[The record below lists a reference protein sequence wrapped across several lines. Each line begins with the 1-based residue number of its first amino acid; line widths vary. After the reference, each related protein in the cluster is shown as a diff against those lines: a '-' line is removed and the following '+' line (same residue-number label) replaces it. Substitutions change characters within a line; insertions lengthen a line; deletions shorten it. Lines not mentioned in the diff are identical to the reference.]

1 MIPSGYDLKKYTL
14 PQVLKLRAEHSPGR
28 VAIREK
34 DLGIWNEITYAQYYQ
49 HVIHFAAGLL
59 ALGFQQGERLA
70 VIADNIPEWL
80 YAELATQSL
89 GGISVGIYQSSL
101 PPEIAYVLSYTGAAF
116 VLAENQEQ
124 VDKLLE
130 IRSEI
135 PSVRKVI
142 YEDPRGMR
150 IYANDPWIVGF
161 DAVEKL
167 GQEYLKQHP
176 KAVEERIA
184 MGKPDD
190 VCHLSLTSGTTGR
203 PKAAMLMHRNL
214 LHMGVALQEIDPLKP
229 TDDYLSFLP
238 FAWIGEQMMSVGM
251 ALAGGFAVN
260 MPESV
265 DTALA
270 DLKEIGP
277 HVMFG
282 PPRVWEGTQSQ
293 IWVRISETYAF
304 NRWAYEQLLK
314 IGYRAAAY
322 RMHGRPMPLGLRLAY
337 WFADWAMFRP
347 LRDQLG
353 FLRLRRAYTG
363 GAALGPDVFRFYHAI
378 GVNLKQIY
386 GQTEIIGI
394 AFVHRDGDVHPDT
407 VGVPIPGGEVKISD
421 QGEILCRSDAVVA
434 GYWQNPEA
442 TRETFADGWLHT
454 GDAGYLTPEGHLVVI
469 DRVSDVMHTSTQQMF
484 SPQFIENKL
493 KFSPYIKEAVVFGDQ
508 KPYITAFINI
518 DPQTVGKWA
527 EDRRLAYTTY
537 LDLSQ
542 KPQVAELIRREVMA
556 VNQGLPEHLRIKR
569 FVLLYKLLDADDDEL
584 TRTGKVRRKF
594 IMQRYQPI
602 VEGLYSSASKVQV
615 DTEFKYQDG
624 SIQKV
629 STEVSVLEADSRP
642 ELVAR

>member
-1 MIPSGYDLKKYTL
+1 MPQGYELKKYTL
-14 PQVLKLRAEHSPGR
+14 PQVLRLRALHTPGK
-28 VAIREK
+28 VALRHKEF
-34 DLGIWNEITYAQYYQ
+34 GVWNEITYADYYRR
-49 HVIHFAAGLL
+49 VTRFAAGLL
-59 ALGFQQGERLA
+59 ALGFQKGERLA
-70 VIADNIPEWL
+70 IIADNIPEWL
-80 YAELATQSL
+80 YAELGTQAA
-89 GGISVGIYQSSL
+89 GGISVGVYQSSL

-116 VLAENQEQ
+116 VLAEDQEQ

-135 PSVRKVI
+135 PTVRKVI

-150 IYANDPWIVGF
+150 AYKNDPWLLSY
-161 DAVEKL
+161 AELEQL
-167 GQEYLKQHP
+167 GEAYLQQHP
-176 KAVEERIA
+176 QAVEERIA
-184 MGKPDD
+184 QGNAEE

-203 PKAAMLMHRNL
+203 PKAAMLRHRNL
-214 LHMGVALQEIDPLKP
+214 LHMGVALQEVDPLEP

-260 MPESV
+260 FPESIE
-265 DTALA
+265 TAMN

-277 HVMFG
+277 HVMFS

-304 NRWAYEQLLK
+304 NRWVYHQMLK
-314 IGYRAAAY
+314 IGYRAADY
-322 RMHGRPMPLGLRLAY
+322 RMRGRPMPLGLRLAY
-337 WFADWAMFRP
+337 WFADLIMFRP

-363 GAALGPDVFRFYHAI
+363 GAALGPEVFRFYHAI

-394 AFVHRDGDVHPDT
+394 AFVHRDGDVRADT
-407 VGVPIPGGEVKISD
+407 VGLPIPGGEVRISER
-421 QGEILCRSDAVVA
+421 GEILCRSDAVVA

-442 TRETFADGWLHT
+442 TAETFKDGWLHT

-469 DRVSDVMHTSTQQMF
+469 DRVSDVMHTSTGQMF

-508 KPYITAFINI
+508 RPYITAFINV

-527 EDRRLAYTTY
+527 EDRRIAYTTY

-542 KPQVAELIRREVMA
+542 KPQVAELIRKEVQA
-556 VNQGLPEHLRIKR
+556 VNESLPEALRIRR

-594 IMQRYQPI
+594 IQQRYQTL
-602 VEGLYSSASKVQV
+602 VEALYSGIEQV
-615 DTEFKYQDG
+615 RVETEFKYQDG
-624 SIQKV
+624 SVQRV
-629 STEVSVLEADSRP
+629 STEVRVLEASTAKD
-642 ELVAR
+642 LVGA

>member
-1 MIPSGYDLKKYTL
+1 MMPSGYELKKYTL
-14 PQVLKLRAEHSPGR
+14 PQVLQMRAKAMPKQ

-34 DLGIWNEITYAQYYQ
+34 DFGIWNEITFADYYR
-49 HVIHFAAGLL
+49 HVTHFAAGLL
-59 ALGFQQGERLA
+59 ALGFEKGERLA

-80 YAELATQSL
+80 YAELAAQSL
-89 GGISVGIYQSSL
+89 GGISVGVYQSSL

-116 VLAENQEQ
+116 VVAENQEQ

-142 YEDPRGMR
+142 YEDPKGMR
-150 IYANDPWIVGF
+150 AYQDDPWIIGF
-161 DAVEKL
+161 EEVERL
-167 GQEYLKQHP
+167 GEAYLEKHP
-176 KAVEERIA
+176 QAVEERIA
-184 MGKPDD
+184 QGRPED

-238 FAWIGEQMMSVGM
+238 LAWIGEQMMSVGM

-265 DTALA
+265 ETAMS

-277 HVMFG
+277 HVMFS

-304 NRWAYEQLLK
+304 NRWVYQQMLK
-314 IGYRAAAY
+314 IGYRAADY
-322 RMHGRPMPLGLRLAY
+322 RMSGTPMPLGLRLAY
-337 WFADWAMFRP
+337 WLADQVMFKP

-386 GQTEIIGI
+386 GQTEIGGI
-394 AFVHRDGDVHPDT
+394 AFVHRDGDVRADT
-407 VGVPIPGGEVKISD
+407 VGVPIPGGEVKISER
-421 QGEILCRSDAVVA
+421 GEILCRSDAVAA

-442 TRETFADGWLHT
+442 TAETFADGWLHT

-469 DRVSDVMHTSTQQMF
+469 DRVSDVMHTSTQQI
-484 SPQFIENKL
+484 SARN
-493 KFSPYIKEAVVFGDQ
+493 
-508 KPYITAFINI
+508 
-518 DPQTVGKWA
+518 
-527 EDRRLAYTTY
+527 
-537 LDLSQ
+537 LS
-542 KPQVAELIRREVMA
+542 K
-556 VNQGLPEHLRIKR
+556 
-569 FVLLYKLLDADDDEL
+569 
-584 TRTGKVRRKF
+584 TSS
-594 IMQRYQPI
+594 
-602 VEGLYSSASKVQV
+602 SSAPISKKRWYLA
-615 DTEFKYQDG
+615 TR
-624 SIQKV
+624 SPTLPL
-629 STEVSVLEADSRP
+629 SSM
-642 ELVAR
+642 